1 MTYTTVSHHKT
12 AFTDMKMGRAS
23 AFSVM
28 AFAFI
33 IIITVLMLFY
43 LNKREVEL

>member
-1 MTYTTVSHHKT
+1 MFQVYET

-23 AFSVM
+23 AFSVL

-33 IIITVLMLFY
+33 IIITVAMLFY
-43 LNKREVEL
+43 LNKKEVEL